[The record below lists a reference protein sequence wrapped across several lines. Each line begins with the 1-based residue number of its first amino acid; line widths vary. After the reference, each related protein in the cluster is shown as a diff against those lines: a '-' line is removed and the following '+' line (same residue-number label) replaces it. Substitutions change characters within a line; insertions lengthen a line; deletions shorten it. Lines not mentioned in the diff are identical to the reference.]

1 MTRSGLILV
10 AQPQELVV
18 RIFAP
23 TGELVRTIGG
33 NGEGPGELRALNS
46 LGILGDTVY
55 VTDPRLRRVSL
66 FTADGDLI
74 ETRSLFTGADS
85 AGTGTR
91 YSATVPSLLLAD
103 GSAVAVPAP
112 ALRSVA
118 AGGGSVSVPVL
129 RLQPD
134 GTQVDTVVM
143 SERET
148 LLHGIVVRGRRS
160 GVRIPF
166 TDAPI
171 YHLLSDRSGV
181 LIVHRRAANSED
193 ESSYRIAKVSFDG
206 DTVMTSIVRYRPL
219 RAEDQVVSSAVAQV
233 RDQMPDRPDLPSAD
247 DILAILRREGHVPE
261 FLPPVTMVASG
272 VNGTIWIRRED
283 AGTETSHWQ
292 IFSNDGRS
300 IAEVRTGVRQ
310 VMKYAD
316 EETAIVEELGYF
328 DVPSI
333 VVYRIIR

>member
-1 MTRSGLILV
+1 
-10 AQPQELVV
+10 
-18 RIFAP
+18 
-23 TGELVRTIGG
+23 
-33 NGEGPGELRALNS
+33 
-46 LGILGDTVY
+46 
-55 VTDPRLRRVSL
+55 
-66 FTADGDLI
+66 
-74 ETRSLFTGADS
+74 
-85 AGTGTR
+85 
-91 YSATVPSLLLAD
+91 
-103 GSAVAVPAP
+103 
-112 ALRSVA
+112 
-118 AGGGSVSVPVL
+118 
-129 RLQPD
+129 
-134 GTQVDTVVM
+134 
-143 SERET
+143 
-148 LLHGIVVRGRRS
+148 
-160 GVRIPF
+160 VRIPF
-166 TDAPI
+166 PDAPI